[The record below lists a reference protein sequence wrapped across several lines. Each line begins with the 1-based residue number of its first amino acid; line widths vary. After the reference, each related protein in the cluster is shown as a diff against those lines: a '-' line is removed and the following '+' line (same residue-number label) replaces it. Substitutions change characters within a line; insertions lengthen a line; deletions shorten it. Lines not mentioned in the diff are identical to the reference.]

1 MNTSITADGG
11 LLDTLNGIPKVDLT
25 ANLDAAISAGRRMTS
40 ILREVVSLRRGAG
53 KLTPNEHFY
62 YRLWDPALTAAEKR
76 RFVGK
81 LAQHPMH
88 LARNDPGWYAVAADK
103 LLFHTL
109 MVGSRLPVPPLLAVA
124 QTERRAGEA
133 VALNGPREIT
143 RFLRSQQIYPIFA
156 KPIAGKYSLS
166 VVSADRYDPSTDE
179 VLLLGGERKTVEN
192 LAADLA
198 GGTGYVIQRRLD
210 GNARLAE
217 LFGPRLWSVRA
228 LILVGPSGPVIH
240 RAVAKIATGNNP
252 ADNFWRQGNMLGA
265 IELETGLI
273 SRVVRGTG
281 VEMRLNEAHPDTRQ
295 PIVGTLIPQWKAL
308 TRLAVSAAEILPG
321 IRTQSWDVA
330 LTADGPVLLEVNYG
344 GDLNLAQLAHS
355 AGVLDER
362 YTEHLARCSYRSRA
376 LQEAEREPSRKSRP
390 VISTFPSSVN

>member
-53 KLTPNEHFY
+53 KLTPNEYFY

-240 RAVAKIATGNNP
+240 RAVAKIATGN
-252 ADNFWRQGNMLGA
+252 
-265 IELETGLI
+265 
-273 SRVVRGTG
+273 
-281 VEMRLNEAHPDTRQ
+281 
-295 PIVGTLIPQWKAL
+295 
-308 TRLAVSAAEILPG
+308 
-321 IRTQSWDVA
+321 
-330 LTADGPVLLEVNYG
+330 
-344 GDLNLAQLAHS
+344 
-355 AGVLDER
+355 
-362 YTEHLARCSYRSRA
+362 
-376 LQEAEREPSRKSRP
+376 
-390 VISTFPSSVN
+390 

>member
-53 KLTPNEHFY
+53 KLTPNEYFY

-179 VLLLGGERKTVEN
+179 VLLLGGERKIVEN
-192 LAADLA
+192 LAGDLA

-210 GNARLAE
+210 GDARLAE

>member
-11 LLDTLNGIPKVDLT
+11 LLDTLNGIPKVDIP
-25 ANLDAAISAGRRMTS
+25 ANLQAAISAGRRVTS

-53 KLTPNEHFY
+53 KLTPNEYFY
-62 YRLWDPALTAAEKR
+62 YRLWDPTLTAAEKR

-88 LARNDPGWYAVAADK
+88 LACNDPSWYAVAADK

-109 MVGSRLPVPPLLAVA
+109 MVGSRLPVPPLLAVT
-124 QTERRAGEA
+124 QTGRRAGEA
-133 VALNGPREIT
+133 CALEGPHEIT
-143 RFLRSQQIYPIFA
+143 RLLRSPQIYPMFA
-156 KPIAGKYSLS
+156 KPMAGKYSLS

-198 GGTGYVIQRRLD
+198 SGTGYVIQRRLYGD
-210 GNARLAE
+210 ARLAG

-228 LILVGPSGPVIH
+228 LMLVGPSGPVIH

-265 IELETGLI
+265 IDLETGLI

-281 VEMRLNEAHPDTRQ
+281 VGMSLNEAHPDTKR
-295 PIVGTLIPQWKAL
+295 PIVGTLVPRWEAL
-308 TRLAVSAAEILPG
+308 TRLVVSAAEILPG
-321 IRTQSWDVA
+321 IHTQSWDIA
-330 LTADGPVLLEVNYG
+330 IAAEGPVLLEVNYG
-344 GDLNLAQLAHS
+344 GDLNLAQLGHGT
-355 AGVLDER
+355 GVLDER
-362 YTEHLARCSYRSRA
+362 YTEHLARCGYRHRA
-376 LQEAEREPSRKSRP
+376 LQEANGEPSRKSRP